1 MKSVS
6 ATEAKNRLGAL
17 ISEVETDNEP
27 VVVEHHGRPRAVIVS
42 ADEWTALVDARKE
55 LRRLQAWERL
65 KALAAEVSA
74 RNADLS
80 PEEADALA
88 DEIGNEAMRRVAE
101 RLNRR

>member
-17 ISEVETDNEP
+17 ISEAADSNESI
-27 VVVEHHGRPRAVIVS
+27 VIEHHGRPRAVIVS
-42 ADEWTALVDARKE
+42 ADEWAALVDARKE

-80 PEEADALA
+80 QEEADAIA

-101 RLNRR
+101 RLRKR